1 MSARFRALVL
11 CYHAVSDSWP
21 DQLAVP
27 RRQLEAHLTSL
38 LRRGYRPATAAESL
52 DGPRGS
58 LHVTFDDAY
67 TNVRDGLA
75 VLERLRI
82 PATVFA
88 CTGYAADGRP
98 LDVPE
103 LAVEAAKYPSEMA
116 TMNWNDLRELADRGV
131 EIGSH
136 TVTHPHLTRLAEAD
150 LDREL
155 GESRARLEDELGRPC
170 NLLAYPYGENDDRVR
185 EAARR
190 AGYVAAFA
198 LRESFAPADPFALP
212 RVDLYRKDTRL
223 RARLKTSL
231 LPRVPPQATKLIPRG
246 GRKARRT
253 DSDLS
258 GSEPEPG
265 DPGDS
270 EAPAADDL

>member
-1 MSARFRALVL
+1 MPSRYRALVL

-27 RRQLEAHLTSL
+27 ARLLEEHLTSL
-38 LRRGYRPATAAESL
+38 LRRGYRPVTARDAL
-52 DGPRGS
+52 AGRARS

-67 TNVRDGLA
+67 KSVANGLA

-88 CTGYAADGRP
+88 CSGYAEDGRP

-103 LAVEAAKYPSEMA
+103 LAAEARAYPEELA
-116 TMNWNDLRELADRGV
+116 TMSWDELRDLADRGV

-136 TVTHPHLTRLAEAD
+136 TVSHPHLTRLSDAE

-155 GESRARLEDELGRPC
+155 TDSRARLEDELRRPC
-170 NLLAYPYGENDDRVR
+170 PLLAYPYGENDARVR
-185 EAARR
+185 AAARK
-190 AGYVAAFA
+190 AGYAAAFA
-198 LRESFAPADPFALP
+198 LRESFASADAFALP
-212 RVDLYRKDTRL
+212 RVDLYQRDTSL

-231 LPRVPPQATKLIPRG
+231 LPRIPPRVTTLL
-246 GRKARRT
+246 RRRRRPELGAEESSRAEP
-253 DSDLS
+253 DS
-258 GSEPEPG
+258 G
-265 DPGDS
+265 DPH
-270 EAPAADDL
+270 